1 MMLKDEYF
9 TYLGYIIIA
18 ILCFLIYKV
27 ITKKNSKEQFMGLFE
42 GTDETKSEET
52 EVTDDPANK
61 RIQANIDSL
70 TDATNKTIE
79 DMNLVKNRKQWEDMI
94 IAIEDRVS
102 SVSLQSIS
110 ILAAMIKANPND
122 DKIVT
127 VITRINEFNKYRE
140 TLKENMKYLD
150 GLK

>member
-1 MMLKDEYF
+1 
-9 TYLGYIIIA
+9 
-18 ILCFLIYKV
+18 
-27 ITKKNSKEQFMGLFE
+27 MGLFE

-79 DMNLVKNRKQWEDMI
+79 DMNLVKDRKQWEDMI

>member
-1 MMLKDEYF
+1 MLKDEYF

-79 DMNLVKNRKQWEDMI
+79 DMNLAKNRKQWEDMI

>member
-1 MMLKDEYF
+1 MLKDEYF

-79 DMNLVKNRKQWEDMI
+79 DMNLVKNRKHWEDMI

>member
-1 MMLKDEYF
+1 MLKDEYF

-42 GTDETKSEET
+42 GTDETKTQET
-52 EVTDDPANK
+52 EVTDDPASK

-70 TDATNKTIE
+70 TDATNKTIK
-79 DMNLVKNRKQWEDMI
+79 DMNLVKDRKQWEDMI

>member
-42 GTDETKSEET
+42 GTDETKSKET

-70 TDATNKTIE
+70 TDATNKTIK
-79 DMNLVKNRKQWEDMI
+79 DMNLVKDRKQWEDMI

>member
-61 RIQANIDSL
+61 RIQSNIDSL

-79 DMNLVKNRKQWEDMI
+79 DMNLVKDRKQWEDMI

>member
-42 GTDETKSEET
+42 GTDETKAQET
-52 EVTDDPANK
+52 EVTDDPASK

-94 IAIEDRVS
+94 IAVEDRVS

>member
-1 MMLKDEYF
+1 MLKDEYF

>member
-1 MMLKDEYF
+1 MLKDECF

-42 GTDETKSEET
+42 GTDETKTQET
-52 EVTDDPANK
+52 EVTDDPASK

-70 TDATNKTIE
+70 TDATNKTIK
-79 DMNLVKNRKQWEDMI
+79 DMNLVKDRKQWEDMI

>member
-1 MMLKDEYF
+1 MLKDEYF

-79 DMNLVKNRKQWEDMI
+79 DMNLVKDRKQWEDMI

>member
-1 MMLKDEYF
+1 MLKDEYF

-94 IAIEDRVS
+94 IAVEDRVS

>member
-1 MMLKDEYF
+1 MLKDEYF

-61 RIQANIDSL
+61 RIQSNIDSL

-79 DMNLVKNRKQWEDMI
+79 DMNLVKDRKQWEDMI

>member
-1 MMLKDEYF
+1 MLKDEYF

-94 IAIEDRVS
+94 IAIEDRS
-102 SVSLQSIS
+102 Q
-110 ILAAMIKANPND
+110 
-122 DKIVT
+122 
-127 VITRINEFNKYRE
+127 
-140 TLKENMKYLD
+140 
-150 GLK
+150 

>member
-79 DMNLVKNRKQWEDMI
+79 DMNLVKDRKQWEDMI

>member
-1 MMLKDEYF
+1 MLKDEYF

-42 GTDETKSEET
+42 GTDETKAQET
-52 EVTDDPANK
+52 EVTDDPASK

-94 IAIEDRVS
+94 IAVEDRVS